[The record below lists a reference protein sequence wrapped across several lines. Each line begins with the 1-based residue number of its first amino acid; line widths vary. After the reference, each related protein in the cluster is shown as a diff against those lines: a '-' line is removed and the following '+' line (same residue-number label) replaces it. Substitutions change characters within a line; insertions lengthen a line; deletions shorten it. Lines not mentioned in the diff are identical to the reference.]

1 MLDLDELDVEEIAEA
16 LADQTDYEHR
26 WLIDPHDGSGGVLAQ
41 RHGHRRPEPRRDRG
55 LDLMPIDPLPSHIWY
70 QDMADFA
77 EGISDIAAGRRL
89 KESLQGREAFGRF
102 TNQISEHHPDL
113 LSAWHAFRDARA
125 QRRAVDWLPDQDL
138 IDDRDADQFEFT
150 HRDSKLP

>member
-1 MLDLDELDVEEIAEA
+1 LDLV
-16 LADQTDYEHR
+16 
-26 WLIDPHDGSGGVLAQ
+26 
-41 RHGHRRPEPRRDRG
+41 
-55 LDLMPIDPLPSHIWY
+55 PIDPLPSHIWY

-138 IDDRDADQFEFT
+138 IHDRDADQFEFT

>member
-1 MLDLDELDVEEIAEA
+1 
-16 LADQTDYEHR
+16 
-26 WLIDPHDGSGGVLAQ
+26 
-41 RHGHRRPEPRRDRG
+41 
-55 LDLMPIDPLPSHIWY
+55 
-70 QDMADFA
+70 MADFA

-89 KESLQGREAFGRF
+89 KKSLQGREAFGRF
-102 TNQISEHHPDL
+102 NNQIYEHHPDL

-138 IDDRDADQFEFT
+138 IHDRDADQFEFT